1 MPYIKPKLANIIHPV
16 IMFKLTQSYEQ
27 AMEPWQLYAVTRGQ
41 WKMDINKAKQFKYA
55 LACDAGLVVEVYEI
69 ETWHQ
74 SNETMSEEE
83 LLYRR
88 AKGLHAGETGRIEFV
103 GKIAPEE
110 IRKQYNKT
118 NVVKYWGRSQTPF
131 KYINPENL

>member
-1 MPYIKPKLANIIHPV
+1 MPYIKPKLANIIHLV
-16 IMFKLTQSYEQ
+16 IMFKLTQGYQ
-27 AMEPWQLYAVTRGQ
+27 QDMEPWQLYTVTRGQ

-88 AKGLHAGETGRIEFV
+88 ANRLHAGETGRIEFV

-110 IRKQYNKT
+110 IRRQYNKT
-118 NVVKYWGRSQTPF
+118 NVVKYWGKSQTPF
-131 KYINPENL
+131 KYIEQNN

>member
-1 MPYIKPKLANIIHPV
+1 MIYIKPKLANIIHPV
-16 IMFKLTQSYEQ
+16 IMFKLAKSYKKD
-27 AMEPWQLYAVTRGQ
+27 MEPWQLYTVTRGQ
-41 WKMDINKAKQFKYA
+41 WQMDINKAKQFKYA

-74 SNETMSEEE
+74 GNETMSEEE

-88 AKGLHAGETGRIEFV
+88 ARGLHAGETGRIEFV

-118 NVVKYWGRSQTPF
+118 NVVKYWGKSQTPF
-131 KYINPENL
+131 KYIEQNN